1 MAATERLASST
12 SKCATPAGAP
22 QARNVVAGVTA
33 NSRNREN
40 PFFNRTMVYCSYPFL
55 SMKACRAGDKEDRR
69 AAGFA
74 PRFAAG
80 FATG

>member
-12 SKCATPAGAP
+12 SKCATPAGTP

-33 NSRNREN
+33 SSRNREN
-40 PFFNRTMVYCSYPFL
+40 PFFNTTVVYCSYPLL

-69 AAGFA
+69 ATCFA
-74 PRFAAG
+74 PGFAAG
-80 FATG
+80 